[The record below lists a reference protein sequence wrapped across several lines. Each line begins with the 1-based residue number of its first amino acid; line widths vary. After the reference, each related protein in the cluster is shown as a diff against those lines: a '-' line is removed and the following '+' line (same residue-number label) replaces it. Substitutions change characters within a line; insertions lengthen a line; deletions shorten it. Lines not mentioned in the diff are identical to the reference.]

1 MLGRM
6 ARRLLAAPTVDS
18 PGRHRSSFVATAGGV
33 SSKASVLRLR
43 IVR

>member
-6 ARRLLAAPTVDS
+6 ARRLLGS
-18 PGRHRSSFVATAGGV
+18 LSFVATAGGV